1 VKSRSCHHP
10 NAQSGP
16 AALNGDSPDVGSP
29 HRSAGR
35 HQPASLMLQRVR
47 TIVPKLTNDM
57 QKGQC
62 GRIGIFGG
70 CIM

>member
-1 VKSRSCHHP
+1 LCSSTLHGGHVSTV
-10 NAQSGP
+10 
-16 AALNGDSPDVGSP
+16 DVDG
-29 HRSAGR
+29 G
-35 HQPASLMLQRVR
+35 QRVSGLR
-47 TIVPKLTNDM
+47 RLDSVKMQQTVRAIVPKLTDDM